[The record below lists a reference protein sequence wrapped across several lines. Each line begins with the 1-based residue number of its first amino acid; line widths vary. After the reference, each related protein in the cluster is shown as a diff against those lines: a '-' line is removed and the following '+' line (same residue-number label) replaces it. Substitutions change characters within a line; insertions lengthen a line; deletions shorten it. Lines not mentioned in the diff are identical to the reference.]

1 MKRCIICGNVGS
13 DDSTVCEVCG
23 NPYLDIRES
32 NYSAEDEQMDDAD
45 VVYEED
51 AATAEDTYKEENDE
65 QEDADMIFMPETAK
79 ENSQAENVNAEDDTA
94 ESEAKYEPLDVS
106 ERAEEED
113 LAYVP
118 QQEAADADDSE
129 DASLYEVPRMQTVQ
143 EEQELAE
150 EVKKQ
155 AVPLRGEPHIYGQSD
170 SERSGA
176 KRMTSG
182 AIRREMGRAYE
193 GSRADAPARG
203 AARPADIRRPA
214 QMSGRTQRSG
224 RPEGRNAAAG
234 QRYEAETGAA
244 DGGYAAQTEANT
256 RRPAQAGTANGR
268 HQTQAGAVSGRR
280 AGQAQT
286 GAANGRP
293 VQPGAVNGGRAPQS
307 GIGNGGRPMQNGA
320 ESGRRPAQI
329 NGAEYAGSTVGSPNG
344 GQGAPNRGPASVR
357 PVNVQGGPVNMQNRP
372 AGAYVNAARP
382 VNYAAQRLAMTA
394 RGALKSPLL
403 ILVALMQ
410 TVYLAGSVMAVFLK
424 QVDFSQAARLLSNV
438 NFPAQM
444 ASYMNSVLNV
454 ISKLGSGA
462 IVANLIPRIPELL
475 LCIGLW
481 LTVIAARTKKEKM
494 SGTGLGLWKAY
505 VIIGM
510 IGACIVMLAGLVI
523 SVALVVSAWVAGS
536 KSVIAV
542 SAIVLILLIV
552 ATMLVVMYYFSY
564 LATLKTF
571 RKNANGEVYGT
582 ASGYVAVIHI
592 IAGVFGIISLLSGIV
607 NAEIGTIISAAG
619 QISWMVLFGVWIFQY
634 RTKLSGEEE

>member
-1 MKRCIICGNVGS
+1 MKRCIICGHVGS

-32 NYSAEDEQMDDAD
+32 DYSTEEDEQMDDAD

-51 AATAEDTYKEENDE
+51 AAAVEDTYKAGNDE
-65 QEDADMIFMPETAK
+65 QEDADTDFVQETAK
-79 ENSQAENVNAEDDTA
+79 ESTQTENVNAEDHTA
-94 ESEAKYEPLDVS
+94 EAEYEPLDAFEAS
-106 ERAEEED
+106 EEED

-118 QQEAADADDSE
+118 QPKADEPDD
-129 DASLYEVPRMQTVQ
+129 AGLYEVPRMQDAP
-143 EEQELAE
+143 EEEAVPNPDAE
-150 EVKKQ
+150 TGTKQ
-155 AVPLRGEPHIYGQSD
+155 AAPLRGEPHIYGQGD
-170 SERSGA
+170 ADRSG
-176 KRMTSG
+176 KQRMTSG

-203 AARPADIRRPA
+203 AARPADVRKPA
-214 QMSGRTQRSG
+214 QMSGRAQRAG
-224 RPEGRNAAAG
+224 RPEGRNAAEQARPEDMAG
-234 QRYEAETGAA
+234 MQRRQSEAGN
-244 DGGYAAQTEANT
+244 G
-256 RRPAQAGTANGR
+256 RRPMQAGTG
-268 HQTQAGAVSGRR
+268 S
-280 AGQAQT
+280 
-286 GAANGRP
+286 
-293 VQPGAVNGGRAPQS
+293 GGRAPQAMA
-307 GIGNGGRPMQNGA
+307 GNAGRPMQAAN
-320 ESGRRPAQI
+320 GRRPVQA
-329 NGAEYAGSTVGSPNG
+329 NGAEYVRGAAGSLNG
-344 GQGAPNRGPASVR
+344 GQGAPNRGPAAVR

-394 RGALKSPLL
+394 RGVLKSPLL
-403 ILVALMQ
+403 ILVALLQ
-410 TVYLAGSVMAVFLK
+410 TVYLAGAVMAVFLK

-444 ASYMNSVLNV
+444 AGYMNSVLNV
-454 ISKLGSGA
+454 ISRLGSGA

-475 LCIGLW
+475 LCLGLW
-481 LTVIAARTKKEKM
+481 MTVIAARTKKEKM

-510 IGACIVMLAGLVI
+510 IGACLALLGGLII
-523 SVALVVSAWVAGS
+523 SVAIVVSAWVAGT

-542 SAIVLILLIV
+542 SVIVLILLIV
-552 ATMLVVMYYFSY
+552 VTMLVVMYYFSY

-592 IAGVFGIISLLSGIV
+592 IAGLFGIISLLSGIV

-619 QISWMVLFGVWIFQY
+619 QIGWMVLFGVWIFQY

>member
-1 MKRCIICGNVGS
+1 MKRCIICGHVGS

-32 NYSAEDEQMDDAD
+32 DYSTEEDEQMDDAD

-51 AATAEDTYKEENDE
+51 AAAVEDTYKAENDE
-65 QEDADMIFMPETAK
+65 QEDADTDFVQETAK
-79 ENSQAENVNAEDDTA
+79 ESTQTENVNAEDHTA
-94 ESEAKYEPLDVS
+94 EAEYEPLDAFEAS
-106 ERAEEED
+106 EEED

-118 QQEAADADDSE
+118 QPKADEPDD
-129 DASLYEVPRMQTVQ
+129 AGLYEVPRMQDAP
-143 EEQELAE
+143 EEEAVPNPDAE
-150 EVKKQ
+150 TGTKQ
-155 AVPLRGEPHIYGQSD
+155 AAPLRGEPHIYGQGD
-170 SERSGA
+170 ADRSG
-176 KRMTSG
+176 KQRMTSG

-203 AARPADIRRPA
+203 AARPADVRKPA
-214 QMSGRTQRSG
+214 QMSGRVQRAG
-224 RPEGRNAAAG
+224 RPEGRNAAEQARPEDMAG
-234 QRYEAETGAA
+234 MQRRQSEAGN
-244 DGGYAAQTEANT
+244 G
-256 RRPAQAGTANGR
+256 RRPMQAGTG
-268 HQTQAGAVSGRR
+268 
-280 AGQAQT
+280 
-286 GAANGRP
+286 
-293 VQPGAVNGGRAPQS
+293 NGGRAPQAMAGS
-307 GIGNGGRPMQNGA
+307 AGRPMQAAN
-320 ESGRRPAQI
+320 GRRPVQA
-329 NGAEYAGSTVGSPNG
+329 NGAEYVRGAAGSLNG
-344 GQGAPNRGPASVR
+344 GQGAPNRGPAAVR

-394 RGALKSPLL
+394 RGVLKSPLL
-403 ILVALMQ
+403 ILVALLQ
-410 TVYLAGSVMAVFLK
+410 TVYLAGAVMAVFLK

-444 ASYMNSVLNV
+444 AGYMNSVLNV
-454 ISKLGSGA
+454 ISRLGNGA

-475 LCIGLW
+475 LCLGLW
-481 LTVIAARTKKEKM
+481 MTVIAARTKKEKM

-510 IGACIVMLAGLVI
+510 IGACLALLGGLII
-523 SVALVVSAWVAGS
+523 SVAIVVSAWVAGT

-542 SAIVLILLIV
+542 SVIVLILLIV
-552 ATMLVVMYYFSY
+552 VTMLVVMYYFSY

-582 ASGYVAVIHI
+582 ASGYVAVIHV
-592 IAGVFGIISLLSGIV
+592 IAGLLGIISLLSGIV

-619 QISWMVLFGVWIFQY
+619 QIGWMVLFGVWIFQY

>member
-1 MKRCIICGNVGS
+1 MKRCIICGHVGS

-32 NYSAEDEQMDDAD
+32 DYSTEEDEQMDDAD

-51 AATAEDTYKEENDE
+51 AAAVEDTYKAGNDE
-65 QEDADMIFMPETAK
+65 QEDADTDFVQETAK
-79 ENSQAENVNAEDDTA
+79 ESTQTENVNVEDHTA
-94 ESEAKYEPLDVS
+94 EAEYEPLDAFEAS
-106 ERAEEED
+106 EEED

-118 QQEAADADDSE
+118 QPKADEPDD
-129 DASLYEVPRMQTVQ
+129 AGLYEVPRMQDAP
-143 EEQELAE
+143 EEEAVPNPDAE
-150 EVKKQ
+150 TGTKQ
-155 AVPLRGEPHIYGQSD
+155 AAPLRGEPHIYGQGD
-170 SERSGA
+170 ADRSG
-176 KRMTSG
+176 KQRMTSG

-203 AARPADIRRPA
+203 AARPADVRKPA
-214 QMSGRTQRSG
+214 QMSGRAQRAG
-224 RPEGRNAAAG
+224 RPEGRNAAEQARPEDMAG
-234 QRYEAETGAA
+234 MQRRQSEAGN
-244 DGGYAAQTEANT
+244 G
-256 RRPAQAGTANGR
+256 RRPMQAGTGNDGR
-268 HQTQAGAVSGRR
+268 APQAMAGSAGRPM
-280 AGQAQT
+280 Q
-286 GAANGRP
+286 AANGRRP
-293 VQPGAVNGGRAPQS
+293 VQA
-307 GIGNGGRPMQNGA
+307 
-320 ESGRRPAQI
+320 
-329 NGAEYAGSTVGSPNG
+329 NGAEYVRGAAGSLNG
-344 GQGAPNRGPASVR
+344 GQGAPNRGPAAVR

-394 RGALKSPLL
+394 RGVLKSPLL
-403 ILVALMQ
+403 ILVALLQ
-410 TVYLAGSVMAVFLK
+410 TVYLAGAVMAVFLK

-444 ASYMNSVLNV
+444 AGYMNSVLNV
-454 ISKLGSGA
+454 ISRLGSGA

-475 LCIGLW
+475 LCLGLW
-481 LTVIAARTKKEKM
+481 MTVIAARTKKEKM

-510 IGACIVMLAGLVI
+510 IGACLALLGGLII
-523 SVALVVSAWVAGS
+523 SVAIVVSAWVAGT

-542 SAIVLILLIV
+542 SVIVLILLIV
-552 ATMLVVMYYFSY
+552 VTMLVVMYYFSY

-582 ASGYVAVIHI
+582 ASGYVAVIHV
-592 IAGVFGIISLLSGIV
+592 IAGLLGIISLLSGIV

-619 QISWMVLFGVWIFQY
+619 QIGWMVLFGVWIFQY

>member
-1 MKRCIICGNVGS
+1 MKRCIICGHVGS

-32 NYSAEDEQMDDAD
+32 DYSTEEDEQMDDAD

-51 AATAEDTYKEENDE
+51 AAAVEDTYKAENDE
-65 QEDADMIFMPETAK
+65 QEDADTDFVQETAK
-79 ENSQAENVNAEDDTA
+79 ESTQTENVNAEDHTA
-94 ESEAKYEPLDVS
+94 EAEYEPLDAFEAS
-106 ERAEEED
+106 EEED

-118 QQEAADADDSE
+118 QPKADEPDD
-129 DASLYEVPRMQTVQ
+129 AGLYEVPRMQDAP
-143 EEQELAE
+143 EEEAVPNPDAE
-150 EVKKQ
+150 TGTKQ
-155 AVPLRGEPHIYGQSD
+155 AAPLRGEPHIYGQGD
-170 SERSGA
+170 ADRSG
-176 KRMTSG
+176 KQRMTSG

-203 AARPADIRRPA
+203 AARPADVRKPA
-214 QMSGRTQRSG
+214 QMSGRAQRAG
-224 RPEGRNAAAG
+224 RPEGRNAAEQARPEDMAG
-234 QRYEAETGAA
+234 MQRRQSEAGN
-244 DGGYAAQTEANT
+244 G
-256 RRPAQAGTANGR
+256 RRPMQAGTGNDGR
-268 HQTQAGAVSGRR
+268 APQAMAGNAGRPM
-280 AGQAQT
+280 Q
-286 GAANGRP
+286 AANGRRP
-293 VQPGAVNGGRAPQS
+293 VQA
-307 GIGNGGRPMQNGA
+307 
-320 ESGRRPAQI
+320 
-329 NGAEYAGSTVGSPNG
+329 NGAEYVRGAAGSLNG
-344 GQGAPNRGPASVR
+344 GQGAPNRGPAAVR

-394 RGALKSPLL
+394 RGVLKSPLL
-403 ILVALMQ
+403 ILVALLQ
-410 TVYLAGSVMAVFLK
+410 TVYLAGAVMAVFLK

-444 ASYMNSVLNV
+444 AGYMNSVLKV
-454 ISKLGSGA
+454 ISRLGSGA

-475 LCIGLW
+475 LCLGLW
-481 LTVIAARTKKEKM
+481 MTVIAARTKKEKM

-510 IGACIVMLAGLVI
+510 IGACLALLGGLII
-523 SVALVVSAWVAGS
+523 SVAIVVSAWVAGT

-542 SAIVLILLIV
+542 SVIVLILLIV
-552 ATMLVVMYYFSY
+552 VTMLVVMYYFSY

-582 ASGYVAVIHI
+582 ASGYVAVIHV
-592 IAGVFGIISLLSGIV
+592 IAGLLGIISLLSGIV

-619 QISWMVLFGVWIFQY
+619 QIGWMVLFGVWIFQY

>member
-1 MKRCIICGNVGS
+1 MKRCIICGHVGS

-32 NYSAEDEQMDDAD
+32 DYSTEEDEQMDDAD
-45 VVYEED
+45 AVYEED
-51 AATAEDTYKEENDE
+51 AAAVEDTYKAGNDE
-65 QEDADMIFMPETAK
+65 QEDADTDFVQETAK
-79 ENSQAENVNAEDDTA
+79 ESTQTENVNAEDHTA
-94 ESEAKYEPLDVS
+94 EAEYEPLDAFEAS
-106 ERAEEED
+106 EEED

-118 QQEAADADDSE
+118 QPKADEPDD
-129 DASLYEVPRMQTVQ
+129 AGLYEVPRMQDAP
-143 EEQELAE
+143 EEEAVPNPDAE
-150 EVKKQ
+150 TGTKQ
-155 AVPLRGEPHIYGQSD
+155 AAPLRGEPHIYGQGD
-170 SERSGA
+170 ADRSG
-176 KRMTSG
+176 KQRMTSG

-203 AARPADIRRPA
+203 AARPADVRKPA
-214 QMSGRTQRSG
+214 QMSGRAQRAG
-224 RPEGRNAAAG
+224 RPEGRNAAEQARLEDMAG
-234 QRYEAETGAA
+234 MQRRQSEAGN
-244 DGGYAAQTEANT
+244 G
-256 RRPAQAGTANGR
+256 RRPMQAGTG
-268 HQTQAGAVSGRR
+268 
-280 AGQAQT
+280 
-286 GAANGRP
+286 
-293 VQPGAVNGGRAPQS
+293 NGGRAPQAMA
-307 GIGNGGRPMQNGA
+307 GNAGRPMQAAN
-320 ESGRRPAQI
+320 GRRPVQA
-329 NGAEYAGSTVGSPNG
+329 NGAEYVRGAAGSLNG
-344 GQGAPNRGPASVR
+344 GQGAPNRGPAAVR

-394 RGALKSPLL
+394 RGVLKSPLL
-403 ILVALMQ
+403 ILVALLQ
-410 TVYLAGSVMAVFLK
+410 TVYLAGAVMAVFLK

-444 ASYMNSVLNV
+444 AGYMNSVLNV
-454 ISKLGSGA
+454 ISRLGSGA

-475 LCIGLW
+475 LCLGLW
-481 LTVIAARTKKEKM
+481 MTVIAARTKKEKM

-510 IGACIVMLAGLVI
+510 IGACLALLGGLII
-523 SVALVVSAWVAGS
+523 SVAIVVSAWVAGT

-542 SAIVLILLIV
+542 SVIVLILLIV
-552 ATMLVVMYYFSY
+552 VTMLVVMYYFSY

-592 IAGVFGIISLLSGIV
+592 IAGLLGIISLLSGIV

-619 QISWMVLFGVWIFQY
+619 QIGWMVLFGVWIFQY

>member
-1 MKRCIICGNVGS
+1 MKRCIICGHVGS

-32 NYSAEDEQMDDAD
+32 DYSTEEDEQMDDAD

-51 AATAEDTYKEENDE
+51 AAAVEDTYKAENDE
-65 QEDADMIFMPETAK
+65 QEDADTDFVQETAK
-79 ENSQAENVNAEDDTA
+79 ESTQTENVNAEDHTA
-94 ESEAKYEPLDVS
+94 EAEYEPLDAFEAS
-106 ERAEEED
+106 EEED

-118 QQEAADADDSE
+118 QPKADEPDD
-129 DASLYEVPRMQTVQ
+129 AGLYEVPRMQDAP
-143 EEQELAE
+143 EEEAVPNPDAE
-150 EVKKQ
+150 TGTKQ
-155 AVPLRGEPHIYGQSD
+155 AAPLRGEPHIYGQGD
-170 SERSGA
+170 ADRSG
-176 KRMTSG
+176 KQRMTSG

-203 AARPADIRRPA
+203 AARPADVRKPA
-214 QMSGRTQRSG
+214 QMSGRAQRAG
-224 RPEGRNAAAG
+224 RPEGRNAAEQARPEDMAG
-234 QRYEAETGAA
+234 MQRRQSEAGN
-244 DGGYAAQTEANT
+244 G
-256 RRPAQAGTANGR
+256 RRPMQAGTGNDGR
-268 HQTQAGAVSGRR
+268 APQAMAGSAGRPM
-280 AGQAQT
+280 Q
-286 GAANGRP
+286 AANGRRP
-293 VQPGAVNGGRAPQS
+293 VQA
-307 GIGNGGRPMQNGA
+307 
-320 ESGRRPAQI
+320 
-329 NGAEYAGSTVGSPNG
+329 NGAEYVRGAAGSLNG
-344 GQGAPNRGPASVR
+344 GQGAPNRGPAAVR

-394 RGALKSPLL
+394 RGVLKSPLL
-403 ILVALMQ
+403 ILVALLQ
-410 TVYLAGSVMAVFLK
+410 TVYLAGAVMAVFLK

-444 ASYMNSVLNV
+444 AGYMNSVLNV
-454 ISKLGSGA
+454 ISRLGSGA

-475 LCIGLW
+475 LCLGLW
-481 LTVIAARTKKEKM
+481 MTVIAARTKKEKM

-510 IGACIVMLAGLVI
+510 IGACLALLGGLII
-523 SVALVVSAWVAGS
+523 SVAIVVSAWVAGT

-542 SAIVLILLIV
+542 SVIVLILLIV
-552 ATMLVVMYYFSY
+552 VTMLVVMYYFSY

-582 ASGYVAVIHI
+582 ASGYVAVIHV
-592 IAGVFGIISLLSGIV
+592 IAGLLGIISLLSGIV

-619 QISWMVLFGVWIFQY
+619 QIGWMVLFGVWIFQY

>member
-1 MKRCIICGNVGS
+1 MKRCIICGHVGS

-32 NYSAEDEQMDDAD
+32 DYSTEEDEQMDDAD

-51 AATAEDTYKEENDE
+51 AAAVEDTYKAGNDE
-65 QEDADMIFMPETAK
+65 QEDADTDFVQETAK
-79 ENSQAENVNAEDDTA
+79 ESTQTENVNVEDHTA
-94 ESEAKYEPLDVS
+94 EAEYEPLDAFEAS
-106 ERAEEED
+106 EEED

-118 QQEAADADDSE
+118 QPKADEPDD
-129 DASLYEVPRMQTVQ
+129 AGLYEVPRMQDAP
-143 EEQELAE
+143 EEEAVPNPDAE
-150 EVKKQ
+150 TGTKQ
-155 AVPLRGEPHIYGQSD
+155 AAPLRGEPHIYGQGD
-170 SERSGA
+170 ADRSG
-176 KRMTSG
+176 KQRMTSG

-203 AARPADIRRPA
+203 AARPADVRKPA
-214 QMSGRTQRSG
+214 QMSGRAQRAG
-224 RPEGRNAAAG
+224 RPEGRNAAEQARPEDMAG
-234 QRYEAETGAA
+234 MQRRQSEAGN
-244 DGGYAAQTEANT
+244 G
-256 RRPAQAGTANGR
+256 RRPMQAGTG
-268 HQTQAGAVSGRR
+268 
-280 AGQAQT
+280 
-286 GAANGRP
+286 
-293 VQPGAVNGGRAPQS
+293 NGGRAPQAMA
-307 GIGNGGRPMQNGA
+307 GNAGRPMQAAN
-320 ESGRRPAQI
+320 GRRPVQA
-329 NGAEYAGSTVGSPNG
+329 NGAEYVRGAAGSLNG
-344 GQGAPNRGPASVR
+344 GQGAPNRGPAAVR

-394 RGALKSPLL
+394 RGVLKSPLL
-403 ILVALMQ
+403 ILVALLQ
-410 TVYLAGSVMAVFLK
+410 TVYLAGAVMAVFLK

-444 ASYMNSVLNV
+444 AGYMNSVLNV
-454 ISKLGSGA
+454 ISRLGSGA

-475 LCIGLW
+475 LCLGLW
-481 LTVIAARTKKEKM
+481 MTVIAARTKKEKM

-510 IGACIVMLAGLVI
+510 IGACLALLGGLII
-523 SVALVVSAWVAGS
+523 SVAIVVSAWVAGT

-542 SAIVLILLIV
+542 SVIVLILLIV
-552 ATMLVVMYYFSY
+552 VTMLVVMYYFSY

-592 IAGVFGIISLLSGIV
+592 IAGLLGIISLLSGIV

-619 QISWMVLFGVWIFQY
+619 QICWMVLFGVWIFQY

>member
-1 MKRCIICGNVGS
+1 MKRCIICGHVGS

-32 NYSAEDEQMDDAD
+32 DYSTEEDEQMDDAD

-51 AATAEDTYKEENDE
+51 AAAVEDTYKAGNDE
-65 QEDADMIFMPETAK
+65 QEDADTDFVQETAK
-79 ENSQAENVNAEDDTA
+79 ESTQTENVHAEDHTA
-94 ESEAKYEPLDVS
+94 EAEYEPLDAFEAS
-106 ERAEEED
+106 EEED

-118 QQEAADADDSE
+118 QPKADEPDD
-129 DASLYEVPRMQTVQ
+129 AGLYEVPRMQDAP
-143 EEQELAE
+143 EEEAVPNPDAE
-150 EVKKQ
+150 TGTKQ
-155 AVPLRGEPHIYGQSD
+155 AAPLRGEPHIYGQGD
-170 SERSGA
+170 ADRSG
-176 KRMTSG
+176 KQRMTSG

-203 AARPADIRRPA
+203 AARPADVRKPA
-214 QMSGRTQRSG
+214 QMSGRAQRAG
-224 RPEGRNAAAG
+224 RPEGRNAAEQARPEDMAG
-234 QRYEAETGAA
+234 MQRRQSEAGN
-244 DGGYAAQTEANT
+244 G
-256 RRPAQAGTANGR
+256 RRPMQAGTGNDGR
-268 HQTQAGAVSGRR
+268 APQAMAGSAGRPM
-280 AGQAQT
+280 Q
-286 GAANGRP
+286 AANGRRP
-293 VQPGAVNGGRAPQS
+293 VQA
-307 GIGNGGRPMQNGA
+307 
-320 ESGRRPAQI
+320 
-329 NGAEYAGSTVGSPNG
+329 NGAEYVRGAAGSLNG
-344 GQGAPNRGPASVR
+344 GQGAPNRGPAAVR

-394 RGALKSPLL
+394 RGVLKSPLL
-403 ILVALMQ
+403 ILVALLQ
-410 TVYLAGSVMAVFLK
+410 TVYLAGAVMAVFLK

-444 ASYMNSVLNV
+444 AGYMNSVLNV
-454 ISKLGSGA
+454 ISRLGSGA

-475 LCIGLW
+475 LCLGLW
-481 LTVIAARTKKEKM
+481 MTVIAARTKKEKM

-510 IGACIVMLAGLVI
+510 IGACLALLGGLII
-523 SVALVVSAWVAGS
+523 SVAIVVSAWVAGT

-542 SAIVLILLIV
+542 SVIVLILLIV
-552 ATMLVVMYYFSY
+552 VTMLVVMYYFSY

-592 IAGVFGIISLLSGIV
+592 IAGLLGIISLLSGIV

-619 QISWMVLFGVWIFQY
+619 QIGWMVLFGVWIFQY

>member
-1 MKRCIICGNVGS
+1 MKRCIICGHVGS

-32 NYSAEDEQMDDAD
+32 DYSTEEDEQMDDAD

-51 AATAEDTYKEENDE
+51 AATVEDTYKAENDE
-65 QEDADMIFMPETAK
+65 QEDADTDFVQETAK
-79 ENSQAENVNAEDDTA
+79 ESTQTENVNAEDHTA
-94 ESEAKYEPLDVS
+94 EAEYEPLDAFEAS
-106 ERAEEED
+106 EEED

-118 QQEAADADDSE
+118 QPKADEPDD
-129 DASLYEVPRMQTVQ
+129 AGLYEVPRMQDAP
-143 EEQELAE
+143 EEEAVPNPDAE
-150 EVKKQ
+150 TGTKQ
-155 AVPLRGEPHIYGQSD
+155 AAPLRGEPHIYGQGD
-170 SERSGA
+170 ADRSG
-176 KRMTSG
+176 KQRMTSG

-203 AARPADIRRPA
+203 AARPADVRKPA
-214 QMSGRTQRSG
+214 QMSGRAQRAG
-224 RPEGRNAAAG
+224 RPEGRNAAEQARPEDMAG
-234 QRYEAETGAA
+234 MQRRQSEAGN
-244 DGGYAAQTEANT
+244 G
-256 RRPAQAGTANGR
+256 RRPMQAGTG
-268 HQTQAGAVSGRR
+268 
-280 AGQAQT
+280 
-286 GAANGRP
+286 
-293 VQPGAVNGGRAPQS
+293 NGGRAPQAMA
-307 GIGNGGRPMQNGA
+307 GNAGRPMQAAN
-320 ESGRRPAQI
+320 GRRPVQA
-329 NGAEYAGSTVGSPNG
+329 NGAEYVRGAAGSLNG
-344 GQGAPNRGPASVR
+344 GQGAPNRGPAAVR

-394 RGALKSPLL
+394 RGVLKSPLL
-403 ILVALMQ
+403 ILVALLQ
-410 TVYLAGSVMAVFLK
+410 TVYLAGAVMAVFLK
-424 QVDFSQAARLLSNV
+424 QVDFSQVARLLSNV

-444 ASYMNSVLNV
+444 AGYMNSVLNV
-454 ISKLGSGA
+454 ISRLGSGA

-475 LCIGLW
+475 LCLGLW
-481 LTVIAARTKKEKM
+481 MTVIAARTKKEKM

-510 IGACIVMLAGLVI
+510 IGACLALLGGLII
-523 SVALVVSAWVAGS
+523 SVAIVVSAWVAGT

-542 SAIVLILLIV
+542 SVIVLILLIV
-552 ATMLVVMYYFSY
+552 VTMLVVMYYFSY

-592 IAGVFGIISLLSGIV
+592 IAGLLGIISLLSGIV

-619 QISWMVLFGVWIFQY
+619 QIGWMVLFGVWIFQY